1 MTLGLTSVFAATPE
15 VAAPPQISG
24 SWEPLGTE
32 AAAMAAAAGSVQT
45 AVDEA
50 AGRWARLAASYDEPS
65 TNTVVHRAMDPLAPR
80 AGSWSTAMAEAGAV
94 LEAFAQQARQLQA
107 QAEELT
113 AARAEVLR
121 AAAEIEA
128 GDSWAETWGETWWQ
142 RLRVA
147 EFNAAVVELREAW
160 EQAQQ
165 SVVDQLAAIERA
177 AGAEGIGSDG
187 GGSEGVGSLDVA
199 DEAALGSGSAPVG
212 GPARTPSGGGAAADD
227 LVDDLAGDDPE
238 TILERLDDE
247 EAAAA
252 AAALA
257 DRRLDA
263 QFALPGDAARR
274 MREVMAT
281 HDHRTQAGMQA
292 IREEFLGLE
301 VEQQRRLVVAYP
313 AEFGNLN
320 GIPLTMRARANA
332 VRVVAM
338 RHRLRRETSPDQE
351 AGWGTAD
358 DERRRTLR
366 AGLDQAARQIAAG
379 TSVVH
384 LSARGRGEIVVMD
397 GTPTAE
403 TERTL
408 IHVPGTGADPSGLD
422 QQVDRVEALGGA
434 AEPGTVRV
442 SWQGAQL
449 PQQLIDNID
458 GLDPSF
464 ALEEEIERG
473 ARNLAAFDH
482 ALELEVGEA
491 TRSTVSAHSAGT
503 AYMGRAAHQDHGL
516 TADAL
521 IYIAPSGPG
530 KGVSSPEDLA
540 DPSTEVF
547 MVEARD
553 DAVDPVRELL
563 GWQGAHG
570 RAAVPWQD
578 PMEGLEA
585 IELEPGAADRTVLDD
600 GDEPRLVSAEGPFAA
615 HSGVLDEDTHAV
627 ESIRAI
633 IAGGDEQ
640 VLPLYDSADPRL
652 PEGLDD
658 EAAVR
663 RRLLEDHEER
673 EDWVAV
679 EDLSHPAPSR

>member
-1 MTLGLTSVFAATPE
+1 MSLGLPGLFAATPE

-24 SWEPLGTE
+24 SWESLGTQ
-32 AAAMAAAAGSVQT
+32 AAVMAAAAGSVQA

-50 AGRWARLAASYDEPS
+50 AGRWTRLAASYDEPS
-65 TNTVVHRAMDPLAPR
+65 TNVVVHRAMEPLVPR
-80 AGSWSTAMAEAGAV
+80 TGSWSTAMAEAGAV
-94 LEAFAQQARQLQA
+94 VETFAQQARQLQA
-107 QAEELT
+107 QAEELA

-121 AAAEIEA
+121 AAAEIES
-128 GDSWAETWGETWWQ
+128 GDSWVETWGETWWQ

-147 EFNAAVVELREAW
+147 EFNAAVAELRETW

-177 AGAEGIGSDG
+177 AGADEVGAEGT
-187 GGSEGVGSLDVA
+187 GSLDVA
-199 DEAALGSGSAPVG
+199 DEAALGSGSA
-212 GPARTPSGGGAAADD
+212 RIPSGDGAAADD

-238 TILERLDDE
+238 AILERLDDE

-281 HDHRTQAGMQA
+281 HDHRTEAGMQA

-320 GIPLTMRARANA
+320 GIPLAMRARANA
-332 VRVVAM
+332 VRVAAM
-338 RHRLRRETSPDQE
+338 RHRLRREASSDQE
-351 AGWGTAD
+351 VGWGAAD

-379 TSVVH
+379 KSVVH
-384 LSARGRGEIVVMD
+384 LSARGRGETVVMD
-397 GTPTAE
+397 GTPTRQ

-422 QQVDRVEALGGA
+422 EQVDRVEALGGG
-434 AEPGTVRV
+434 EPGTVRV
-442 SWQGAQL
+442 SWQGARL

-458 GLDPSF
+458 VLDPSF

-482 ALELEVGEA
+482 ALGLEVGEQ

-521 IYIAPSGPG
+521 VYIAPSGPG
-530 KGVSSPEDLA
+530 KDVSSPEDLA
-540 DPSTEVF
+540 DPATEVF

-578 PMEGLEA
+578 PMDGLEA
-585 IELEPGAADRTVLDD
+585 VELEPGAADRTVLDD

-633 IAGGDEQ
+633 VSGGDEE
-640 VLPLYDSADPRL
+640 VLPLYDAADPRL
-652 PEGLDD
+652 PEGLDE

-663 RRLLEDHEER
+663 RRLLEDHAER

-679 EDLSHPAPSR
+679 EDLSHQAPGR

>member
-1 MTLGLTSVFAATPE
+1 MSIGLPGVFASTTE
-15 VAAPPQISG
+15 VAVPPEITGAWESLG
-24 SWEPLGTE
+24 SE
-32 AAAMAAAAGSVQT
+32 AAVMADAAGFVQT
-45 AVDEA
+45 AVAEA
-50 AGRWARLAASYDEPS
+50 AGSWSRLVSSYDESS
-65 TNTVVHRAMDPLAPR
+65 TNAVVHRAMDPLIPR
-80 AGSWSTAMAEAGAV
+80 AGSWSAAMAEAGSV
-94 LEAFAQQARQLQA
+94 VEDFAQQARQLQA
-107 QAEELT
+107 RAEELGT
-113 AARAEVLR
+113 VRGEVLR

-128 GDSWAETWGETWWQ
+128 GDSWVETWWQ

-165 SVVDQLAAIERA
+165 NVGDQLAAVERA
-177 AGAEGIGSDG
+177 VGADG
-187 GGSEGVGSLDVA
+187 ARSHGAGSESSGSLGVA
-199 DEAALGSGSAPVG
+199 DEAALGPGSAPAG
-212 GPARTPSGGGAAADD
+212 GSARTPSGGAAAAEG
-227 LVDDLAGDDPE
+227 LVDELAGEDPE
-238 TILERLDDE
+238 TIIERLDDGE
-247 EAAAA
+247 TAAA

-263 QFALPGDAARR
+263 QFALPGGAARR

-281 HDHRTQAGMQA
+281 HDHRTDAGMQA
-292 IREEFLGLE
+292 IREGFLGLE
-301 VEQQRRLVVAYP
+301 AEQQRRLVVAYP
-313 AEFGNLN
+313 TEFGNLN
-320 GIPLTMRARANA
+320 GIPLAMRARANA
-332 VRVVAM
+332 VRVAAM
-338 RHRLRRETSPDQE
+338 RHRLGRSTGREAS
-351 AGWGTAD
+351 GAD
-358 DERRRTLR
+358 AERRRTLR

-379 TSVVH
+379 KSVVH
-384 LSARGRGEIVVMD
+384 LSARGHGEIVVMD
-397 GTPTAE
+397 GTPTTE

-408 IHVPGTGADPSGLD
+408 IHVPGTGADPGRLD
-422 QQVDRVEALGGA
+422 DQIDRVEALDGA
-434 AEPGTVRV
+434 AQQGAVSV
-442 SWQGAQL
+442 SWQGAEL

-464 ALEEEIERG
+464 ALDDEIERG

-482 ALELEVGEA
+482 ALDLEVGEQ

-503 AYMGRAAHQDHGL
+503 AYMGRAAHRDHGL

-530 KGVSSPEDLA
+530 KGVSSSEDLA

-563 GWQGAHG
+563 GWQGIHG
-570 RAAVPWQD
+570 RAALPWQD

-600 GDEPRLVSAEGPFAA
+600 GDEPQLVSAAGPFAA

-633 IAGGDEQ
+633 VSGGDEQ
-640 VLPLYDSADPRL
+640 VLPLYDAADPRL
-652 PEGLDD
+652 LEGLD
-658 EAAVR
+658 EEEAVR
-663 RRLLEDHEER
+663 RRLLEDHEDR

-679 EDLSHPAPSR
+679 EDLSHEAAVR